1 MTVITVFNQKGG
13 VGKTTTSLNLAAA
26 LAQRG
31 RRPLLIDMDPQAH
44 LTTTVDVS
52 IDSSEPSI
60 FSFFQRTHALSDLIR
75 PAAGGTRI
83 IPSHLD
89 LAKADAIFGKSYNIV
104 TRLAAGLRNE
114 SLGNEEAPV
123 VIDCSP
129 MLGVLSLNA
138 LFACDLVVVPIS
150 TDYLA
155 LNGAAQVEKTLKA
168 LEHVLKKRLPR
179 RYVLTRFDKRRK
191 MSRDIVADARA
202 RFGTDLCAS
211 TICED
216 VRVAESPALKKSV
229 FEHAP
234 NCRGARDYR
243 NFLDE
248 LLSTAFAGEQVAA

>member
-26 LAQRG
+26 MAQHG
-31 RRPLLIDMDPQAH
+31 RQPLLIDLDPQAH
-44 LTTTVDVS
+44 LTHTVDVS
-52 IDSSEPSI
+52 IDSSKQSV
-60 FSFFQRTHALSDLIR
+60 FNFFQRDSQLRELIH
-75 PAAGGTRI
+75 PTPSCGRI

-104 TRLAAGLRNE
+104 TRLATGLRNE
-114 SLGNEEAPV
+114 SFGTDESPV

-138 LFACDLVVVPIS
+138 LFASSLVVVPIS
-150 TDYLA
+150 TDFLA

-168 LEHVLKKRLPR
+168 LEQVLKKRLPR
-179 RYVLTRFDKRRK
+179 RYLLTRFDKRRK
-191 MSRDIVADARA
+191 MSREIFADARA
-202 RFGTDLCAS
+202 RFGDDLCNT

-216 VRVAESPALKKSV
+216 VRVAESPSLKKSV

-234 NCRGARDYR
+234 NCRGARDYKL
-243 NFLDE
+243 FLDE
-248 LLSTAFAGEQVAA
+248 LLSTGFASRRAA

>member
-31 RRPLLIDMDPQAH
+31 RQPLLIDMDPQAH
-44 LTTTVDVS
+44 LTHTVDVS
-52 IDSSEPSI
+52 IDSSGESV
-60 FSFFQRTHALSDLIR
+60 FSFFQRDRQLRELVLPTTHC
-75 PAAGGTRI
+75 GRI

-104 TRLAAGLRNE
+104 TRLATGLRNE
-114 SLGNEEAPV
+114 SFGTEEAPV

-138 LFACDLVVVPIS
+138 LFASDLVVIPIS
-150 TDYLA
+150 TDFLA
-155 LNGAAQVEKTLKA
+155 LNGAMQVEKTLKA
-168 LEHVLKKRLPR
+168 LEHVLKKLLPR
-179 RYVLTRFDKRRK
+179 RYLLTRYDKRRR
-191 MSRDIVADARA
+191 MARDIFADART
-202 RFGTDLCAS
+202 RFGGDLCNT

-234 NCRGARDYR
+234 NCRGARDYKL
-243 NFLDE
+243 FLEE
-248 LLSTAFAGEQVAA
+248 LIKSENSALQAA

>member
-26 LAQRG
+26 LAARG
-31 RRPLLIDMDPQAH
+31 RQPLLIDMDPQAH
-44 LTTTVDVS
+44 LTHTVNVS
-52 IDSSEPSI
+52 IDSSQESI
-60 FSFFQRTHALSDLIR
+60 FSFFQRDHQLRELIH
-75 PAAGGTRI
+75 PAGGCGRI

-104 TRLAAGLRNE
+104 TRLATGLRNE
-114 SLGNEEAPV
+114 SLDTDESPV

-138 LFACDLVVVPIS
+138 LFACDLVVIPIS

-155 LNGAAQVEKTLKA
+155 LNGAAQVENTLKA
-168 LEHVLKKRLPR
+168 LERVLKKRLPR
-179 RYVLTRFDKRRK
+179 RYLLTRFDKRRK
-191 MSRDIVADARA
+191 MSREIVADARV
-202 RFGTDLCAS
+202 RFGEDLCTS

-216 VRVAESPALKKSV
+216 VRIAESPSLKKTV

-234 NCRGARDYR
+234 NCRGARDYQ
-243 NFLDE
+243 NFLNE
-248 LLSTAFAGEQVAA
+248 LLNTDFAQRQAA